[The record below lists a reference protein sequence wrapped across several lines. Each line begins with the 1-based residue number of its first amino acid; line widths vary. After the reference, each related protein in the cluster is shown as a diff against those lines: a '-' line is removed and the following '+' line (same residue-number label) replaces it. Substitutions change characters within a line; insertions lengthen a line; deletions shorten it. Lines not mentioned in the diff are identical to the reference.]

1 MSLNWFDVSKLKE
14 TWIDCLNKSVV
25 YCCGHT
31 QAVLTVLAKIKWETD
46 YEWLLN
52 LSDKE
57 FKKWQDYIIW
67 RSFNRLKEKNWWF
80 VTCQWCSEHIATYKD
95 SYARGWQFFHRWECS
110 TTFYEKDCE
119 TDRSLDYYERM
130 YHKRLATWTR
140 CDIKYI
146 EDRNLIQSWI
156 YILFPWWQT
165 HVYTTEHWDFRIWID
180 GWAYIECIENNEI
193 WIFFRSLRYC
203 LENDMT
209 ISEIIDAIEDYFG
222 KNIFG
227 VNEEPLNWFEIF
239 LENTFTDEEYNFANH
254 SYKSDITD
262 YDLNDGNDMAIARMI
277 WILSLSQ
284 WQRKASIISWLRL
297 LKQWEYL
304 NIPSL

>member
-1 MSLNWFDVSKLKE
+1 
-14 TWIDCLNKSVV
+14 
-25 YCCGHT
+25 
-31 QAVLTVLAKIKWETD
+31 
-46 YEWLLN
+46 
-52 LSDKE
+52 
-57 FKKWQDYIIW
+57 
-67 RSFNRLKEKNWWF
+67 
-80 VTCQWCSEHIATYKD
+80 
-95 SYARGWQFFHRWECS
+95 
-110 TTFYEKDCE
+110 
-119 TDRSLDYYERM
+119 
-130 YHKRLATWTR
+130 
-140 CDIKYI
+140 
-146 EDRNLIQSWI
+146 
-156 YILFPWWQT
+156 
-165 HVYTTEHWDFRIWID
+165 
-180 GWAYIECIENNEI
+180 
-193 WIFFRSLRYC
+193 
-203 LENDMT
+203 MT